1 MMNPWALLGLVL
13 FWIVS
18 MAAVGNWQN
27 KAGHV
32 AERTAWQA
40 KENQEL
46 AQANAQI
53 LKLETDARS
62 AERRQALDQASI
74 STQYQK
80 ELDNAKRKTN
90 DLVARLHAGTI
101 RLRDPNYA
109 VVQAC
114 GGAAGQAP
122 SGTSGRDGAQGGE
135 LSEPASEFLLNL
147 TGDADQ
153 VATQLAA
160 CQAIIKNDRQEI
172 KP

>member
-1 MMNPWALLGLVL
+1 MMNPWATLGVVL

-18 MAAVGNWQN
+18 MAAVGSWQN

-62 AERRQALDQASI
+62 AERRHAIDQASI
-74 STQYQK
+74 SIQYQQ
-80 ELDNAKRKTN
+80 ELNNAKLKT
-90 DLVARLHAGTI
+90 DTLVTQLHAGAF
-101 RLRDPNYA
+101 RLRDPYA
-109 VVQAC
+109 ASVQPC
-114 GGAAGQAP
+114 SGATGKTAT
-122 SGTSGRDGAQGGE
+122 GTSGRDGSQGVE
-135 LSEPASEFLLNL
+135 LSGPASEFLLNL

-153 VATQLAA
+153 VTQQLTA
-160 CQAIIKNDRQEI
+160 CQAVIKSDRQE
-172 KP
+172 K